1 LKNQRKE
8 QALKLHESVSFHN
21 NLNKIPFSKLNE
33 VERSLAMM
41 LLIHVKEKGSDLI
54 EFSASDLKSK
64 LPGNYT
70 EQQFK
75 TLVQG
80 LHDHFFNIDFE
91 TVAQMQDGTVE
102 VDYHHLFNH
111 FTIVFT
117 DATKKIVKAVR
128 LQVNPPF
135 LYIVNDLVKCF
146 TTFELREFCLVQ
158 GKYAKDIY
166 RLLKQYKSTGEAY
179 FDWQG
184 FIELLGIGDKS
195 IAYIENKVLKRA
207 VLELSRNIEL
217 ETPPRPAFR
226 NLAYEKIRE
235 EHTRGRP
242 VKGIRFTFEPEQKKT
257 RKTPKAAAPKAQ
269 GVKTLFT
276 AEKQR
281 RRSSK

>member
-1 LKNQRKE
+1 MKKQCKE
-8 QALKLHESVSFHN
+8 LQESVSFHN

-33 VERSLAMM
+33 IERSLAMM

-64 LPGNYT
+64 LQKNYT
-70 EQQFK
+70 ETQFK
-75 TLVQG
+75 ALIQG

-111 FTIVFT
+111 FTIIFT
-117 DATKKIVKAVR
+117 DNTKKIVKAVR

-135 LYIVNDLVKCF
+135 LYIVNNLVKCF

-158 GKYAKDIY
+158 GKYAKDLY
-166 RLLKQYKSTGEAY
+166 RLLKQYKYTGEAY

-184 FIELLGIGDKS
+184 FLELLGISDKS
-195 IAYIENKVLKRA
+195 IAYIETNVLKRA
-207 VLELSRNIEL
+207 VKELSRNIEL
-217 ETPPRPAFR
+217 ETPPRPPFR

-242 VKGIRFTFEPEQKKT
+242 IKSIKFTFEPEQKT
-257 RKTPKAAAPKAQ
+257 RKKSKAPKAQ
-269 GVKTLFT
+269 KVTSKTADFK
-276 AEKQR
+276 AEQI
-281 RRSSK
+281 